1 MEGLS
6 GRRLETPSDVGM
18 EGDPEDFAGVE
29 VNSEEGEG
37 AGLLQSKWRTR
48 QQKRVGGPCQWWEE
62 TAAVL
67 EASPAPCAEGQQDAN
82 PYVDGLSAFPEV
94 RPVGSVPRTR
104 LTQVTERG
112 AAIERSQRRP
122 TFLP

>member
-1 MEGLS
+1 M
-6 GRRLETPSDVGM
+6 
-18 EGDPEDFAGVE
+18 
-29 VNSEEGEG
+29 
-37 AGLLQSKWRTR
+37 
-48 QQKRVGGPCQWWEE
+48 
-62 TAAVL
+62 
-67 EASPAPCAEGQQDAN
+67 EASPAPCAEEQQDAN
-82 PYVDGLSAFPEV
+82 PDVDGLSAFPEV